1 MTQRIK
7 QKDLDLQVERL
18 NDLTNNKLGYTL
30 GYAYG
35 GIRLERKHNDSYGA
49 IDVLPRTT
57 KKEQYYLIVAYI
69 HGIEIAQELA
79 NI

>member
-1 MTQRIK
+1 MTQRIT

-18 NDLTNNKLGYTL
+18 NDLTDNKLDYTL
-30 GYAYG
+30 GYSNG
-35 GIRLERKHNDSYGA
+35 GVRLERAHKGSLGA
-49 IDVLPRTT
+49 IDVLRRTT

-79 NI
+79 NN

>member
-1 MTQRIK
+1 MTYRIT

-35 GIRLERKHNDSYGA
+35 GVRLERAHKGLLGA
-49 IDVLPRTT
+49 IDILPRTT

-79 NI
+79 NN